1 MLPQA
6 ANLGDM
12 NTNTIDFYQ
21 AEIAYRREQM
31 LRGKAAKRRWERA
44 RSMASRRSGAS
55 ARTTPTH

>member
-1 MLPQA
+1 
-6 ANLGDM
+6 M

-44 RSMASRRSGAS
+44 RSMASRRSGAP